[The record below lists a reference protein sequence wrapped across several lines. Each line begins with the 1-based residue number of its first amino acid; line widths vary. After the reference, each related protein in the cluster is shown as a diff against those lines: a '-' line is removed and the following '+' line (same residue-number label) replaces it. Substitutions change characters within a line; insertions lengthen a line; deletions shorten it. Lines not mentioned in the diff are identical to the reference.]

1 MHKETITYNDLNG
14 VERTEEFYFDLSKP
28 ELVKMQAST
37 KGGYDVQLKS
47 IAADPTT
54 NGSKIMNFFE
64 DFIAKSYGEK
74 SEDGRRFMKSE
85 EISRGFMETPAYEI
99 LFEKL
104 VTNDK
109 YAADFV
115 NSVMRAKPSGTP
127 VAVSSLSGI

>member
-14 VERTEEFYFDLSKP
+14 VQRTEDFYFDLSKP
-28 ELVKMQAST
+28 EIVKMQASA
-37 KGGYDVQLKS
+37 KGGYDVQLRS
-47 IAADPTT
+47 IAADM
-54 NGSKIMNFFE
+54 NGAKIMEFFE
-64 DFIAKSYGEK
+64 NFITKSYGEK

-85 EISRGFMETPAYEI
+85 EISRSFMETPAYEV

-115 NSVMRAKPSGTP
+115 NAVMRSKGNAAPAVAP
-127 VAVSSLSGI
+127 VATN